1 MKMPKVISLCIVFLI
16 LTLGNSFAQNNS
28 DQILGKWV
36 SEDKARTVEVFKE
49 NGKYSAKII
58 DAKNKL
64 QVGKLIV
71 WGLQYDNQEK
81 EWSGGEVQLPDM
93 SHSASCYVK
102 LKNDKIIITG
112 YHGFRLWGSSQTYSR
127 KK

>member
-1 MKMPKVISLCIVFLI
+1 MTKVIPLCVVFLI
-16 LTLGNSFAQNNS
+16 LTVGNLFAQNNS
-28 DQILGKWV
+28 DQILGKWF
-36 SEDKARTVEVFKE
+36 SEDNTRTVEVFKE

-58 DAKNKL
+58 DAKDKL

-102 LKNDKIIITG
+102 LKNDKVIITG
-112 YHGFRLWGSSQTYSR
+112 YHGFRLLGSSQTYSH